1 LLPQGATLVLFSGGR
16 DSSLAACL
24 EANAG
29 RDLLLMT
36 AKTGATI
43 ATDVVSSRVEE
54 IRSAFPSVSIEWYQP
69 HSAGIFRR
77 IAIANIESDFAKYKT
92 NLILLGHQMAIQCEG
107 IAVALKRGIK
117 RVISGFSGY
126 QADEY
131 MEQMPVAI
139 SISKR
144 LFKAYD
150 LTFETPIV
158 KYDSLDQVK
167 FQLLD
172 FGVTTKSLEAVSL
185 FADSFSA
192 PAKGAVEEYM
202 VSKIPTCTAYIK
214 LKTGIEAALSI

>member
-1 LLPQGATLVLFSGGR
+1 MSQDTALVLFSGGR

-36 AKTGATI
+36 ARTGATI
-43 ATDVVSSRVEE
+43 ATDVVSNRVEE
-54 IRSAFPSVSIEWYQP
+54 IRRAFPSIAVEWHQP

-92 NLILLGHQMAIQCEG
+92 NLILLGHQLAIQCEG
-107 IAVALKRGIK
+107 ITLALRRGIP

-139 SISKR
+139 SVSRR

-150 LTFETPIV
+150 LTFETPIAG
-158 KYDSLDQVK
+158 YESLNEVK

-192 PAKGAVEEYM
+192 PINGAVEDYM
-202 VSKIPTCTAYIK
+202 ISKIPTCTAYIK
-214 LKTGIEAALSI
+214 LKTGIEAGPSI

>member
-1 LLPQGATLVLFSGGR
+1 MFSGGR

-36 AKTGATI
+36 ARTGATI
-43 ATDVVSSRVEE
+43 VTDVASSRVEE
-54 IRSAFPSVSIEWYQP
+54 IRHAFPSTAIEWSQP

-77 IAIANIESDFAKYKT
+77 IAIANIESDFAKYET

-107 IAVALKRGIK
+107 IALALRRGIR
-117 RVISGFSGY
+117 RVVSGFAGY

-131 MEQMPVAI
+131 MEQMPIAI
-139 SISKR
+139 SISRR
-144 LFKAYD
+144 LFEAYD
-150 LTFETPIV
+150 LTFETPIAG
-158 KYDSLDQVK
+158 YESLDDVK

-192 PAKGAVEEYM
+192 PLEGAVEDYM
-202 VSKIPTCTAYIK
+202 TSKIPTCVAYIK
-214 LKTGIEAALSI
+214 LKTGVEVDLDF